1 MREKEVERERER
13 EIDLFLTL
21 HLTKLRLY
29 FKHYCKHAFTKH
41 QLL

>member
-1 MREKEVERERER
+1 MSERVEKR
-13 EIDLFLTL
+13 EIYRMDLFLTL